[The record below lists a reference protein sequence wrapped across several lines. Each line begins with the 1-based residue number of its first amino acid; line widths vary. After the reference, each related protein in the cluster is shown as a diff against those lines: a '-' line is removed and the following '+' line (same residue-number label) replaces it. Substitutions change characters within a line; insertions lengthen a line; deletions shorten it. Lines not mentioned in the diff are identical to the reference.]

1 MEGTKSTPSGL
12 GNQCSVEFNL
22 AYRWHSAI
30 SANDEKWTEEIY
42 EELMGKPASEVSM
55 RELLFGLKKYEQE
68 IPKDPSKRTFA
79 GLKRQEDGTFK
90 DEDLV
95 RILSNA
101 IEDVASECNSYKQNS
116 QFTYHCRLFRCTERA
131 QGPEICGNPWY

>member
-1 MEGTKSTPSGL
+1 MVPGKPPTSPTVSKKSSDKRQDPRAQMEGTGTTPSGL

-42 EELMGKPASEVSM
+42 EDLMGKPAEEVSLQ
-55 RELLFGLKKYEQE
+55 ELLMGLGKYEKSM
-68 IPKDPSKRTFA
+68 PKDPSKRTFSN
-79 GLKRQEDGTFK
+79 LQRQEDGTFR

-95 RILSNA
+95 NILSNA
-101 IEDVASECNSYKQNS
+101 VEDVASE
-116 QFTYHCRLFRCTERA
+116 
-131 QGPEICGNPWY
+131 